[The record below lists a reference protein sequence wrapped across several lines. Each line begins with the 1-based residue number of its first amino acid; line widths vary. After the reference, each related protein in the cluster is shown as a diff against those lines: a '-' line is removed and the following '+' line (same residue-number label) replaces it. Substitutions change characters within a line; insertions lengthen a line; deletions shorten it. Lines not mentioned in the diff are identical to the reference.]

1 MQWQIFY
8 LPVTLKA
15 LFTKYIYFSVTLG
28 GRLFHYVGREFEVEN
43 FRQNDYMSNV
53 LKKNG

>member
-28 GRLFHYVGREFEVEN
+28 ADYFIMWGEN
-43 FRQNDYMSNV
+43 SKWRIFAKMIT
-53 LKKNG
+53 